1 MHKKNH
7 DRHSKQKGMGMIMVL
22 MFAALLLIAA
32 ATAFKI
38 SYSLHKQNRQAKI
51 DLQKRADSLRIEKK

>member
-7 DRHSKQKGMGMIMVL
+7 SRHSQKGMGMIMVL

-38 SYSLHKQNRQAKI
+38 SYSLHQQNRQAKVK
-51 DLQKRADSLRIEKK
+51 LQERADSLRIQKK